1 MDRKSVLICVPN
13 FGKYCSQ
20 AMNLLSEQPYEVI
33 FNPHQRPL
41 THEELLVLASEAHAA
56 IIGNERWSDN
66 LIRSLGKMQI
76 LSRFGVGL
84 DSLDLPACQAKGI
97 RITRS
102 LGANTQA
109 VAEFT
114 ISLMLAAI
122 RHLPYF
128 DRTTKAGQWQRLPG
142 LELSGKTIGLIG
154 YGSIAQRV
162 SQLLSGF
169 DVRIM
174 VHTRT
179 PGANVP
185 DHTKVQFAPLEK
197 VLQESDILSLHLP
210 GSAETTHIIDQ
221 NAMTVMKKGAVLINT
236 ARGSHIDEAA
246 LYEALTSGHLRGA
259 ALDVFSTEPT
269 DASFKLFALDNVIV
283 SPHTAGATLES
294 YERMGAASAQA
305 IVDFFQGRVLKNGFV
320 E

>member
-1 MDRKSVLICVPN
+1 MDGKKVLICVPN
-13 FGKYCSQ
+13 FAKYCPE
-20 AMNLLSEQPYEVI
+20 AMSLISRQPYEVI

-41 THEELLVLASEAHAA
+41 THEELLVMASDAHAA
-56 IIGNERWSDN
+56 IIGNERWSGD
-66 LIRSLGKMQI
+66 LICSLGKMQI
-76 LSRFGVGL
+76 MSRFGVGL
-84 DSLDLPACQAKGI
+84 ESLDLPAAHAKGI

-142 LELSGKTIGLIG
+142 FELSGKTVGLIG
-154 YGSIAQRV
+154 YGAIAQRV

-169 DVRIM
+169 DVRII

-185 DHTKVQFAPLEK
+185 EKAKVQFAPLEK

-210 GSAETTHIIDQ
+210 GSAETRHIIDQ
-221 NAMTVMKKGAVLINT
+221 HALTVMKKGAVLINT

-246 LYEALTSGHLRGA
+246 LYQALISGRLRCA

-269 DASFKLFALDNVIV
+269 DASFALFALDNVIV

-294 YERMGAASAQA
+294 YERMGVDSAQA
-305 IVDFFQGRVLKNGFV
+305 VVEFFQGKVPKNGFV